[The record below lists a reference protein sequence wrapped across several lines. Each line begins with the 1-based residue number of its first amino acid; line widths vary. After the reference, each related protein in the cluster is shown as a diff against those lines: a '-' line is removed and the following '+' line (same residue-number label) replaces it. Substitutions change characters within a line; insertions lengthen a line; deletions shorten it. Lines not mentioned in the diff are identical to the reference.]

1 MKTHPASRLSMA
13 LCLCVWVNAQAA
25 SAQIALDAVW
35 RDEATGGL
43 AWRRFDA
50 SGKTLEYAVSP
61 YPPLVHGAAPPAALE
76 QKVPLGSLWKLFVY
90 LWLVETNADAPPYV
104 KTGMKALREEES
116 YCGELGD
123 SIDRDAALVSSCGLF
138 FDPARLRIPP
148 QTWRAFWQPRLASGA
163 APWLSDLAAMRPA
176 TEVTPA
182 ALILALEAAP
192 PRAREEAASILLARA
207 FLRGSSAYPADA
219 WVRQVGGGWR
229 VKTFSWFRPGSDSRF
244 GGGAGWLA
252 DGTPVWFGG
261 NGTGQ
266 GVMAR
271 FGAPLAAALPAP
283 SVSLAPGCVNVR
295 LFARYPL
302 ARVERPGGQP
312 AQPGNLRGNHVA
324 RFTSGVSL
332 PFRANGEIR
341 LTMDKDQSQDQ
352 AQDQP
357 RLDARLGLDDYVAR
371 VLDREADA
379 RETEAARALSVVIR
393 SYLLNE
399 ARQEGNCLA
408 IDDSSRKQRVSPNPP
423 SAAARAV
430 AGFTTGL
437 TLAGSPVG
445 YHWVTPAKNRMSWA
459 EAVLAARAGKSW
471 TDLLARNFPEAEL
484 RAMRDPAG
492 LDCQSFAAAERW
504 LAGHAPRWRRVLRE
518 RLPGFETPEPPR
530 VCLLQRGNPFSE
542 QDRNRI
548 HIRALKTLDDRVTLA
563 HEYLHLGLHH
573 PAGRDEAL
581 VERWARE
588 LAGGLYE

>member
-1 MKTHPASRLSMA
+1 MKARPAARLSMA
-13 LCLCVWVNAQAA
+13 LCLCVWVSAQAA
-25 SAQIALDAVW
+25 STQSAQIALDAVW

-50 SGKTLEYAVSP
+50 SGKTLEHAVSP
-61 YPPLVHGAAPPAALE
+61 YPPAVHGAAPPQALE

-90 LWLVETNADAPPYV
+90 LWLAETRADAPPYV
-104 KTGMKALREEES
+104 NTGVKSLREEES
-116 YCGELGD
+116 YCGEPGD
-123 SIDRDAALVSSCGLF
+123 SIGRDAALVSSCGLF
-138 FDPARLRIPP
+138 FDPARLRIAPE
-148 QTWRAFWQPRLASGA
+148 TWRAFWQPRLASGV
-163 APWLSDLAAMRPA
+163 APWLPDLAAMRPE

-182 ALILALEAAP
+182 ALIAALEAAP

-207 FLRGSSAYPADA
+207 FLRGSDAYPADA
-219 WVRQVGGGWR
+219 WVRHAGGGWR
-229 VKTFSWFRPGSDSRF
+229 VKTFSWFRPGSDKKIRF

-261 NGTGQ
+261 HGTGQ

-283 SVSLAPGCVNVR
+283 SVSLAPGCVKVR

-302 ARVERPGGQP
+302 TRVERAGGQP
-312 AQPGNLRGNHVA
+312 ASPGSLRGDHVA
-324 RFTSGVSL
+324 RFESGVAL

-341 LTMDKDQSQDQ
+341 LTMDRDQV
-352 AQDQP
+352 

-379 RETEAARALSVVIR
+379 GETEAARALSVVVR

-399 ARQEGNCLA
+399 ARQEGNCLS

-445 YHWVTPAKNRMSWA
+445 YHGVTPAKNRMSWT
-459 EAVLAARAGKSW
+459 EAVSAARAGKSW
-471 TDLLARNFPEAEL
+471 TDLLVLNFPEAEL

-504 LAGHAPRWRRVLRE
+504 LAGHAPRWQRVLRE
-518 RLPGFETPEPPR
+518 RLPGFEAPEPPR
-530 VCLLQRGNPFSE
+530 ICLLRRGNPFSE

-548 HIRALKTLDDRVTLA
+548 HIRALRTLDDRVTLA
-563 HEYLHLGLHH
+563 HEYLHLGLRH
-573 PAGRDEAL
+573 PARLDEAL

-588 LAGGLYE
+588 LAGLAGGLYE